1 MVLVHNRKF
10 CKILETIV
18 SHLGAMPSPQLCSS
32 STWWTLAIFF
42 HQYGIKEILD
52 FVYHL
57 KIEQLQSSMQPF
69 LEHTLGPLS
78 SKFFFFMLRS
88 FTVTA
93 KKCKKKCN
101 ALKSS
106 DFVYHLKIEQLQSSM
121 QPFLER
127 TLGSLSSNWQF
138 CSKVRKQVSFCE
150 ATTGLPTK

>member
-18 SHLGAMPSPQLCSS
+18 SHFGAMPSPQLCSS

-69 LEHTLGPLS
+69 LEYTLGSLS
-78 SKFFFFMLRS
+78 SKFFFSCCEVSQSQQRN
-88 FTVTA
+88 VR
-93 KKCKKKCN
+93 KKCN

-121 QPFLER
+121 QPFLEY
-127 TLGSLSSNWQF
+127 TLGSLSRNWQF
-138 CSKVRKQVSFCE
+138 CSKVRKQATFCE